1 MSSMSDTSNL
11 ESTTFDHKRFL
22 ASTSTGAG
30 VYQMYDYNSQPLYV
44 GKAKNLKNRLSSY
57 FRKTGLTPKT
67 EALVKRISSI
77 QVTLTQT
84 ETEAL
89 ILEQNL
95 IKSQRPPYNILL
107 RDDKSY
113 PYVFLSSNDDFPRI
127 SLHRGAKKKKGRY
140 FGPFPNV
147 SSVKDS
153 LNLLQKTF
161 RVRQCEDSVFK
172 NRSRPCLQ
180 YQINRCTA
188 PCVGLINKE
197 SYSEDVKFTE
207 MFLDGNNQ
215 ELMTAL
221 AARME
226 SASENLEFEQAAVLR
241 DQIASLRKIQ
251 ADRVVESE
259 QGDMDVFGISQA
271 RGGFCI
277 HVLFVRNGRVLGS
290 KSYFPKEKLGQQKSE
305 VLAAF
310 LPQFYIANTHREIPA
325 EVLLPNPVE
334 DADIVADALA
344 QLRSAKV
351 IMKHNVR
358 GQRLKWL
365 HLANQSAEQ
374 NLISRVNNREKVQ
387 QKYEA
392 LQDALQLPEL
402 PARMECFDIS
412 HSSGEK
418 TVASC
423 VVFDEGGANPSD
435 YRRFNINDITAGDDY
450 AAMRQALER
459 RYKRLCEGEGKMPDI
474 LLVDGGKGQFNVAK
488 DVLSELSVNNVEL
501 LGIAK
506 GTTRKAGFETLIVDG
521 GNSEITLDSTS
532 SALHLLQE
540 IRDEAHRFAITGH
553 RQRRDKARKTSSLES
568 VPGVG
573 AKRRKE
579 LLKHFGGLQGVKA
592 ASIEDLA
599 KVQGISRNLAEEI
612 YQTLRMS

>member
-1 MSSMSDTSNL
+1 MSEASDLN
-11 ESTTFDHKRFL
+11 STEFDHKRFL
-22 ASTSTGAG
+22 ASASTGAG
-30 VYQMYDYNSQPLYV
+30 VYQMYDGNSQPLYV

-67 EALVKRISSI
+67 EALVRRIASI

-113 PYVFLSSNDDFPRI
+113 PYIFLSSEDDYPRI
-127 SLHRGAKKKKGRY
+127 ALHRGAKKKKGRY

-147 SSVKDS
+147 SSVRES
-153 LNLLQKTF
+153 LSLLQKTF
-161 RVRQCEDSVFK
+161 RVRQCEDSVFR

-180 YQINRCTA
+180 YQINRCSG
-188 PCVGLINKE
+188 PCVGLVSDQAYKD
-197 SYSEDVKFTE
+197 DVGFTE
-207 MFLDGNNQ
+207 MFLDGKNQ
-215 ELMTAL
+215 ELIGYL
-221 AARME
+221 AERME
-226 SASENLEFEQAAVLR
+226 TASESLEFEQAAVFR
-241 DQIASLRKIQ
+241 DQITSLRKIQ
-251 ADRVVESE
+251 AERIVEGE
-259 QGDMDVFGISQA
+259 QGDMDVFGISQS
-271 RGGFCI
+271 RGGFCV
-277 HVLFVRNGRVLGS
+277 HVLFVRQGRVLGS
-290 KSYFPKEKLGQQKSE
+290 KSYFPKEKLDQGQGE
-305 VLAAF
+305 VLSAF
-310 LPQFYIANTHREIPA
+310 LPQFYLANSHREIPMEILLPLPVDDA
-325 EVLLPNPVE
+325 EVLAE
-334 DADIVADALA
+334 ALA

-351 IMKHNVR
+351 MIKHSVR
-358 GQRLKWL
+358 GQRMKWL
-365 HLANQSAEQ
+365 QLATQSAQQ
-374 NLISRVNNREKVQ
+374 NLISRANNREKVQ

-392 LQDALQLPEL
+392 LQDTLQLPEL
-402 PARMECFDIS
+402 PSRMECFDIS

-423 VVFDEGGANPSD
+423 VVFDEGGANHSD

-488 DVLSELSVNNVEL
+488 EVLAELSVNDVEL
-501 LGIAK
+501 VGIAK
-506 GTTRKAGFETLIVDG
+506 GTTRKAGFETLIIDG
-521 GNSEITLDSTS
+521 GKTEITLDSTS
-532 SALHLLQE
+532 PALHLLQE

-579 LLKHFGGLQGVKA
+579 LLRHFGGLQGVKS
-592 ASIEDLA
+592 ASVEDLS
-599 KVQGISRNLAEEI
+599 KVQGISKSLAEEI
-612 YQTLRMS
+612 YQTLRSH

>member
-1 MSSMSDTSNL
+1 
-11 ESTTFDHKRFL
+11 
-22 ASTSTGAG
+22 
-30 VYQMYDYNSQPLYV
+30 MYDYNSQPLYV

-113 PYVFLSSNDDFPRI
+113 PYIFLSSNDDFPRI

-188 PCVGLINKE
+188 PCVGFINNE
-197 SYSEDVKFTE
+197 SYGEDVKFTE

-215 ELMTAL
+215 ELMNTL

-226 SASENLEFEQAAVLR
+226 SASENLEFEQAAVFR

-290 KSYFPKEKLGQQKSE
+290 KSYFPKEKLDQQKSE

-325 EVLLPNPVE
+325 EVLLPHPVE

-365 HLANQSAEQ
+365 QLANQSAEQ

-501 LGIAK
+501 VGIAK